1 MKKTAA
7 IIIADQKA
15 IDYFCLLKP
24 VQAKKVLF
32 AMSLLKGDQRLGDSN
47 VAEARHI
54 AGLYDGVILAAFAK
68 ELAANLAS
76 EYSKSHP
83 GVLLT
88 KKKAEAYK
96 DARYRKLSDA
106 LGLYGLDYVVT
117 ALQQSKAYIADPHN
131 GIDEKHM
138 LQALRWVE
146 RKEGVD
152 PETSND
158 RHRRKGIQLVGLGD
172 MMEVLLPHSFAIA
185 SVYELVTP
193 GVQNVPG
200 AVYAEEEDEDEEPV
214 PMTVLD
220 MKIHFIE
227 NAHLLQDFYGTKKPE
242 VPEGYDVSELA
253 EGTPTYSLAQ
263 KDYLKN
269 SEVVLKYVEDDKL
282 YKSCID
288 RLNEVFSEEEIQV
301 IQEHAETVQQLIKN
315 AW

>member
-1 MKKTAA
+1 MEKTA
-7 IIIADQKA
+7 IIIAERNA

-54 AGLYDGVILAAFAK
+54 AGFYDGVISAGFAK
-68 ELAANLAS
+68 ELAAKLAE
-76 EYSKSHP
+76 EYSKLHP

-88 KKKAEAYK
+88 KKKAETYT
-96 DARYRKLSDA
+96 DARYRKLFDA
-106 LGLYGLDYVVT
+106 LGLTGFDYVIT
-117 ALQQSKAYIADPHN
+117 ALQQGKAYVANPAN

-138 LQALRWVE
+138 LSALRWDE
-146 RKEGVD
+146 RREGFD

-172 MMEVLLPHSFAIA
+172 MMEVLLPYSFVIA

-193 GVQNVPG
+193 GIQNVPG
-200 AVYAEEEDEDEEPV
+200 AVCAEETEEDEELA

-227 NAHLLQDFYGTKKPE
+227 NAHLLQDFYGTRKPE
-242 VPEGYDVSELA
+242 VPEGFVEDELH
-253 EGTPTYSLAQ
+253 EGSRTYILAQ
-263 KDYLKN
+263 QEMFKN
-269 SEVVLKYVEDDKL
+269 SKVVLDYVEQKKM
-282 YKSCID
+282 YVSCIE
-288 RLNEVFSEEEIQV
+288 RLNEVFSDEEIRI
-301 IQEHAETVQQLIKN
+301 IQEHSETIQQLIKS